1 MKPRATYVQVIL
13 ACLLAALAAVAIVAC
28 GDEEAQTLTFTLTDE
43 GKGAN
48 ISGPESAETGL
59 AEITLENKSKG
70 DGEMQLIRAEGDH
83 SAEEVIEGLDNAM
96 DGKPLPDWFFAGGG
110 IGSVPSG
117 NTATVTQVLKPGTYY
132 AFDTEARKPSPA
144 TVTAVEVTGDES
156 DEEISAGD
164 ATVSA
169 AEYSFEADELPSGK
183 VAIDF
188 ENGGTQPHHMLAAKI
203 AGDATIEDVERSFKS
218 NAGEPPL
225 SEDTFQST
233 AVIEGG
239 ESQQVTLDLEPG
251 RYVFYCFVSDRQG
264 GPPHALKGMVDEVE
278 VK

>member
-1 MKPRATYVQVIL
+1 MPRASHVQAVVVCIV
-13 ACLLAALAAVAIVAC
+13 AALAAVAIVAC
-28 GDEEAQTLTFTLTDE
+28 GDEEAQTLTFTITDE

-48 ISGPESAETGL
+48 VSGPESAETGL

-83 SAEEVIEGLDNAM
+83 SAGEVIEGLDDAM

-110 IGSVPSG
+110 IGSIRSG
-117 NTATVTQVLKPGTYY
+117 GTATVTQVLKPGTYY
-132 AFDTEARKPSPA
+132 AFDTEARKPSPD
-144 TVTAVEVTGDES
+144 TVAAVEVSGDES
-156 DEEISAGD
+156 DEEISGGD

-169 AEYSFEADELPSGK
+169 AEYGFEADALPAGE

-188 ENGGTQPHHMLAAKI
+188 ENGGAQPHHMLAAKI
-203 AGDATIEDVERSFKS
+203 VGDATIEDVERAFKS

-233 AVIEGG
+233 AVIEAG
-239 ESQQVTLDLEPG
+239 ESQEVTLDLEPG
-251 RYVFYCFVSDRQG
+251 RYAFYCFVSDRQG
-264 GPPHALKGMVDEVE
+264 GPPHALKGMVDEVVVE
-278 VK
+278 